1 MPHDHS
7 SQLATDFGTSF
18 VAIVIPMQD
27 PPPSMLAV
35 GFTREPGLVCRPV
48 DYPAR
53 AATHT

>member
-18 VAIVIPMQD
+18 VAIVM
-27 PPPSMLAV
+27 PPSMLAV
-35 GFTREPGLVCRPV
+35 GFAREPGLVCRPV